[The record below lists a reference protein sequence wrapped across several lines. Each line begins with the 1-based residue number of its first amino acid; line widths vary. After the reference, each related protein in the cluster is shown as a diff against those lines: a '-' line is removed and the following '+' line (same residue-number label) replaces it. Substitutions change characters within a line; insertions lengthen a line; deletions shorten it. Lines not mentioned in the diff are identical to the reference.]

1 MIIRP
6 INNTSMSD
14 HDLLHLWQ
22 SWVQQ
27 GPFGQS
33 KPFGRGNFRSAG
45 PSLRN
50 DYSRVPHKDSPAGRR
65 MMPYELE
72 RLRAQEAFEGLITS
86 LIRESHFPEMQ
97 RMARRI
103 LVADSFGLG
112 VCYGLVSYPAHE
124 VSGLLELGQVF
135 LLADLHDQVCRPLSV
150 SSFVGPKA
158 GAALFVR
165 GLFAFGEAEWLQ
177 RRLAKAHATR
187 ELIYK
192 ELSSIME
199 NPAEFFEGLP
209 GKVQQAYQAKWRGF
223 TQRHQKEDLRSQF
236 EAGKI
241 FGELLMEA
249 LVTIASLVAMAGALV
264 KLGAKAPQL
273 VGWAR
278 RMRAGGRAAAGEG
291 AGSTSAAASE
301 AAAPPKKSAP
311 PPPEPPQLPPEQREA
326 EFRNLAKD
334 ITRETRGQWTAKPVP
349 LLKNGSAYAGEGGEA
364 LVFDSEGNM
373 FRGNLDNREQ
383 FPITREGIVLDYS
396 KLKPL

>member
-1 MIIRP
+1 
-6 INNTSMSD
+6 
-14 HDLLHLWQ
+14 
-22 SWVQQ
+22 
-27 GPFGQS
+27 
-33 KPFGRGNFRSAG
+33 
-45 PSLRN
+45 
-50 DYSRVPHKDSPAGRR
+50 
-65 MMPYELE
+65 
-72 RLRAQEAFEGLITS
+72 
-86 LIRESHFPEMQ
+86 MQ

-103 LVADSFGLG
+103 LGADSFGLG

-124 VSGLLELGQVF
+124 ISGLLELGQVF

-158 GAALFVR
+158 GTALFIR

-177 RRLAKAHATR
+177 RRLAKAHAKR
-187 ELIYK
+187 ELIYN
-192 ELSSIME
+192 ELKSIME
-199 NPAEFFEGLP
+199 HPAEFFEGLP
-209 GKVQQAYQAKWRGF
+209 GKVQQSYQAKWQRF
-223 TQRHQKEDLRSQF
+223 TQLHQAQDLRSQF

-241 FGELLMEA
+241 FGELLMEV
-249 LVTIASLVAMAGALV
+249 LVTIASLVALGAGVV

-278 RMRAGGRAAAGEG
+278 RMRAGGRAVAGEG

-311 PPPEPPQLPPEQREA
+311 PPPEPQPAPKSAASSKTEPQRTGRTGHEMLRDALGKLKKLPPEQREA
-326 EFRNLAKD
+326 EFRNLAEE

-349 LLKNGSAYAGEGGEA
+349 LLRNGSAYAGEGGET